1 MMLSALLGL
10 AAGAGGAGCVALY
23 DARRGRG
30 ITLALLLL
38 VLLAARAKLLLSV
51 ANSSIPA
58 NSAVVSY
65 IEESTKLIRMR
76 EY

>member
-1 MMLSALLGL
+1 
-10 AAGAGGAGCVALY
+10 VALY

-30 ITLALLLL
+30 IALALLLL
-38 VLLAARAKLLLSV
+38 VLLAAHAELLLSV
-51 ANSSIPA
+51 PNSSVAA
-58 NSAVVSY
+58 NRAVVSY